1 MTAIILT
8 MIIERPHEV
17 ERINSLKNWTMIYGR
32 RKTGKTFLVKRY
44 MDWDDYFFVKR
55 DRTILDQNNESMT
68 YDTFINILRRN
79 IGENKVTVVDEF
91 HRLGDDFFDL
101 LHSIGDG
108 GRVILV
114 SSTLYLSK
122 RFFTSGSPLTGL
134 FAEIPMPIIDLKDTL
149 RSTEEMDKDPKERLE
164 LALILRE
171 PLAARFVKDMNAREL
186 LGDMILFSRQTIPAL
201 VGEIFSE
208 EERRLSGIYEGI
220 LRAVADGT
228 GVSSGISSYLF
239 SRRLIDKDDPSI
251 IQNHLNNLM
260 KVGIL
265 KRIKVYNKNRFVYK
279 HASPLT
285 NLFYYADEKYNI
297 TERELTSSEIKDIIH
312 KKIPYLIED
321 AVREHLA
328 KKEGMEEAVIQ
339 SSDMD
344 MDVCLLKFNKPKVI
358 GEIKWRTQIRSK
370 DLSRAEDVLSRF
382 DADRKFFFVPDKR
395 DVSSDVLEVMDV
407 TDL

>member
-1 MTAIILT
+1 MTAIILI
-8 MIIERPHEV
+8 MIIERPDEIR
-17 ERINSLKNWTMIYGR
+17 RIDSLENWTLIYGR
-32 RKTGKTFLVKRY
+32 RKTGKTFLVKKY

-68 YDTFINILRRN
+68 YDTFINILKRN
-79 IGENKVTVVDEF
+79 IGENRVTVVDEF
-91 HRLGDDFFDL
+91 HRLDDEFFEI

-114 SSTLYLSK
+114 SSTLHLSK
-122 RFFTSGSPLTGL
+122 RFFSSGSPLTGL
-134 FAEIPMPIIDLKDTL
+134 FAEIPMSIIDLKDTL
-149 RSTEEMDKDPKERLE
+149 RATAEMDTVLKERLE
-164 LALILRE
+164 LALVLRE
-171 PLAARFVKDMNAREL
+171 PLAARFVKDGNAREL
-186 LGDMILFSRQTIPAL
+186 LGDIILFSRQTIPAL

-239 SRRLIDKDDPSI
+239 SRRLINKDDPSV
-251 IQNHLNNLM
+251 IQNHFNNLM

-265 KRIKVYNKNRFVYK
+265 KRVKVYNKNRFVYK
-279 HASPLT
+279 HTSPLT
-285 NLFYYADEKYNI
+285 HLFYYADEKYNI
-297 TERELTSSEIKDIIH
+297 TEREPTSSEIKDIIH
-312 KKIPYLIED
+312 KIIPYLVED

-328 KKEGMEEAVIQ
+328 KREGMVEAVIQ

-344 MDVCLLKFNKPKVI
+344 IDVCLLKFDKPKVI
-358 GEIKWRTQIRSK
+358 GEIKWKTQIRSK
-370 DLSRAEDVLSRF
+370 DLSRAEKVLSQF
-382 DADRKFFFVPDKR
+382 DVDRKFFFVPDKR
-395 DVSSDVLEVMDV
+395 GISSDVLEIMDV